1 MDSTGV
7 RFLWAN
13 IRVGKFPGFYRRW
26 GGNRHELW
34 LLLLLRRLTCIVCIS
49 RDLPRD

>member
-26 GGNRHELW
+26 EGMDINYGGGCYGGSH
-34 LLLLLRRLTCIVCIS
+34 VFIS